1 MTPVIPGWMAFA
13 WRTLVLGAKKFVAI
27 DGTQRGAAFAYY
39 AIFSLFPLLVLFVS
53 VGSAFVDREVAVKS
67 VLEYVERFVPLE
79 PEMQR
84 KVLETISGIIQSR
97 KQVSSI
103 ALVILVWGS
112 LQFFTALVRATN
124 RAWNIKMHNWWQ
136 MPLKNLSLIGVL
148 GTTLLV
154 GIVAPIGARL
164 VLSLFPRTFSLAE
177 LAERMALVIIPILV
191 VVLGLA
197 LFY

>member
-1 MTPVIPGWMAFA
+1 MAFA

>member
-1 MTPVIPGWMAFA
+1 MAFA

-97 KQVSSI
+97 KQVS
-103 ALVILVWGS
+103 
-112 LQFFTALVRATN
+112 
-124 RAWNIKMHNWWQ
+124 
-136 MPLKNLSLIGVL
+136 
-148 GTTLLV
+148 
-154 GIVAPIGARL
+154 
-164 VLSLFPRTFSLAE
+164 
-177 LAERMALVIIPILV
+177 
-191 VVLGLA
+191 
-197 LFY
+197 

>member
-1 MTPVIPGWMAFA
+1 
-13 WRTLVLGAKKFVAI
+13 
-27 DGTQRGAAFAYY
+27 
-39 AIFSLFPLLVLFVS
+39 
-53 VGSAFVDREVAVKS
+53 
-67 VLEYVERFVPLE
+67 
-79 PEMQR
+79 
-84 KVLETISGIIQSR
+84 
-97 KQVSSI
+97 
-103 ALVILVWGS
+103 
-112 LQFFTALVRATN
+112 
-124 RAWNIKMHNWWQ
+124 MHNWWQ

-197 LFY
+197 LFYRMAPRRQTRFSEVWIAAVGAALLLKLVQSLFILYMTNFARFNAVYGTFAGIMALLTWIYLSGCIVVLGACISAAHAELKK